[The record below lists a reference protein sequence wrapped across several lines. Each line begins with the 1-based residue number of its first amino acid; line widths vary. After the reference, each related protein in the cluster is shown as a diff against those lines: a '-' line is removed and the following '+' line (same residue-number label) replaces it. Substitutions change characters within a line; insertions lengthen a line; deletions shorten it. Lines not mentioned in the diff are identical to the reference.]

1 MASQSHVMFVL
12 INERIT
18 MTSKGSANI
27 SMFVY
32 TFFLCFTR
40 TVYRNTAVEVAV
52 PYRPSVQKKLYGT
65 GMPKAYPFW
74 PVIFTAV
81 TVIRYGAQPYLRE
94 VGTTFVP
101 LCKTTRRLTRD
112 ARRKKKSKK
121 EKSFEEAS

>member
-40 TVYRNTAVEVAV
+40 IVYRNTAVEVAI

-65 GMPKAYPFW
+65 GMPKTYPFW

-81 TVIRYGAQPYLRE
+81 TVIWYGAQP
-94 VGTTFVP
+94 
-101 LCKTTRRLTRD
+101 
-112 ARRKKKSKK
+112 
-121 EKSFEEAS
+121 